1 MSNKFLEE
9 CLIEFRHLL
18 KEWRDEIAVRREQQ
32 LVSLSSSP
40 NILGDNNSIDPH
52 DSIAISENPSTIQTS
67 IKPPRTT
74 SSPRPCQP
82 EILIASSHKPVN
94 VTTSPPT
101 VNLSHKSPTE
111 TQTPKTTT
119 KNNSTGYVFNNPLEP
134 PKIPAQPS
142 SKIPPK
148 IQRNRTSQ
156 PKPTKQ
162 TQTPIKTQIPHL
174 IPHHVPVSKQ
184 RPNKQMQQQRLAKN
198 KENPPTKRPPR
209 KRWKRLLHC
218 PRPRCIPKHRL
229 CRTSSAPGSVVTQ
242 LDRAIDSQSSMFR
255 VLWFRRRKK
264 KKLLLFGW
272 FKKRKKKKKKK
283 KIVLRED
290 RPI

>member
-18 KEWRDEIAVRREQQ
+18 KEWRDEIAARREQQ

-52 DSIAISENPSTIQTS
+52 DSIATSENPSTIQTS

-94 VTTSPPT
+94 FTTSPPT
-101 VNLSHKSPTE
+101 VNQSHKFPTK

-119 KNNSTGYVFNNPLEP
+119 KNNSTGYVFKNPLEP

-162 TQTPIKTQIPHL
+162 TQIPHL

-184 RPNKQMQQQRLAKN
+184 WPNKQMQQRRLVKN
-198 KENPPTKRPPR
+198 TENPPYKKATTEALETLTSLPTSQMHPQALPLQILKYPR
-209 KRWKRLLHC
+209 ISCHPVGSRNQLSVFHV
-218 PRPRCIPKHRL
+218 L
-229 CRTSSAPGSVVTQ
+229 CFVVQ
-242 LDRAIDSQSSMFR
+242 
-255 VLWFRRRKK
+255 KK
-264 KKLLLFGW
+264 EEKEVTLVWLVQEAE
-272 FKKRKKKKKKK
+272 KKKKK